1 MFEGLERLTFSK
13 DWITIILLVV
23 LVLIA
28 LIKTNFNV
36 RFTKLFSLLYSD
48 KYYTDYLKTN
58 PLLFNKFHFL
68 FFLIIIFN
76 ISLIIFNSFIAFKPS
91 EIDSGFI
98 YFLQINLIIILYL
111 FTRYFLGYI
120 IAYIFDINDKQKH
133 ITFLKISNLSLIS
146 VLLLPLLILINYSV
160 GLFHKFLISF
170 SLIVI
175 IILFLLR
182 YFTLVKKEKM
192 NFNSLFYLFLYLCAL
207 EIAPFIV
214 IYKTFVD

>member
-13 DWITIILLVV
+13 DWITIILLVILILIT
-23 LVLIA
+23 LV
-28 LIKTNFNV
+28 KNNFNV

-68 FFLIIIFN
+68 FFFVIIFN
-76 ISLIIFNSFIAFKPS
+76 ISLIIFNSFVAFKPS
-91 EIDSGFI
+91 EIDYDFI
-98 YFLQINLIIILYL
+98 YFLQIILITILYL
-111 FTRYFLGYI
+111 FIRYFLGYI
-120 IAYIFDINDKQKH
+120 IAFIFDINDKQKH

-146 VLLLPLLILINYSV
+146 IFIFPLLILVNYSV
-160 GLFHKFLISF
+160 GLFHKFLITF
-170 SLIVI
+170 SVIAI
-175 IILFLLR
+175 IILFFLR
-182 YFTLVKKEKM
+182 YFTLFKKEKI

>member
-23 LVLIA
+23 LILIT
-28 LIKTNFNV
+28 LVKNNFNV

-68 FFLIIIFN
+68 FFFVIIFN

-91 EIDSGFI
+91 EIDYDFI
-98 YFLQINLIIILYL
+98 YFLQIILITILYL
-111 FTRYFLGYI
+111 FIRYFLGYI
-120 IAYIFDINDKQKH
+120 IAFVFDINDKQKH

-146 VLLLPLLILINYSV
+146 IFIFPLLILVNYSV
-160 GLFHKFLISF
+160 GLFHKFLI
-170 SLIVI
+170 
-175 IILFLLR
+175 
-182 YFTLVKKEKM
+182 T
-192 NFNSLFYLFLYLCAL
+192 
-207 EIAPFIV
+207 FI
-214 IYKTFVD
+214 

>member
-23 LVLIA
+23 LILIT
-28 LIKTNFNV
+28 LVKNNFNV

-58 PLLFNKFHFL
+58 PLLFNRFHFL
-68 FFLIIIFN
+68 FFFVIIFN

-91 EIDSGFI
+91 EIDYDFI
-98 YFLQINLIIILYL
+98 FFLQIILITILYL
-111 FTRYFLGYI
+111 FIRYFLGYI
-120 IAYIFDINDKQKH
+120 IAFIFDVDDKQKLL
-133 ITFLKISNLSLIS
+133 TFLKMSNLSLLS
-146 VLLLPLLILINYSV
+146 VLLYPLLILVNYSV
-160 GLFHKFLISF
+160 GLFHKFLITF
-170 SLIVI
+170 SVIAI
-175 IILFLLR
+175 IILFFLR
-182 YFTLVKKEKM
+182 YFTLVKKEKI

>member
-23 LVLIA
+23 LILIT
-28 LIKTNFNV
+28 LVKNNFNV

-68 FFLIIIFN
+68 IFFVIIFN

-91 EIDSGFI
+91 EIDYDFI
-98 YFLQINLIIILYL
+98 YFLQIILITILYL
-111 FTRYFLGYI
+111 FIRYFLGYF
-120 IAYIFDINDKQKH
+120 IAFVFDINDKQKH

-146 VLLLPLLILINYSV
+146 IFIFPLLILVNYSV
-160 GLFHKFLISF
+160 GLFHKFLITF
-170 SLIVI
+170 SVIAI
-175 IILFLLR
+175 IILFLFR
-182 YFTLVKKEKM
+182 YFTLFKKEEI